1 MKNSSKKTIAA
12 KALACVASAALATA
26 MVPAA
31 AIAGETGEN
40 EGSGIEQPEDQD
52 DPGQE
57 GQQGQESF
65 TEVATAE
72 ELAKAVEAGGNIRL
86 TADVEAELSI
96 AKDCVID
103 LGGHTISTPDY
114 AFDVYAGLELYNG
127 HIKTTVD
134 DNTCTIWL
142 NQKAQV
148 KIASDVTIE
157 RPAQGFAIGYWA
169 DCTAA
174 SLDFAGTINGGNGIT
189 VNGLITGET
198 ANTLLLDGA
207 AINVAGHGIYQAGNA
222 TTSFT
227 GQASTITAGSTG
239 IEVRAGKLTVSNCS
253 ITGGEGF
260 ACNPNGNGT
269 TTDGAGIAIAQHTT
283 KLPIE
288 VTIEGGTIAGA
299 YSVYESNP
307 QQNDVDSI
315 AKVNLSITGGS
326 FKGEVHSEDLTGFIT
341 GGSFDSDPSA
351 CIAQGYSATQTDG
364 IYTVAAQETEPVAPV
379 EPSEPSD
386 PTEPSE
392 PADPTEPSDPSDST
406 EPSEPTD
413 PAETDQ
419 ADEEQADDQDGSDQD
434 DPSQPSA
441 PASSTVIDSGS
452 YIVDGIE
459 VAGLASY
466 GADADAAGN
475 VVIPATVEIDGESY
489 AVVSIEDE
497 AFYGNEQVESVA
509 IPSTVTTIGESAF
522 KGCSNLESVS
532 IPSSVTSIG
541 DRAFSRCSS
550 LTSVEIPASVQK
562 VGKYTF
568 YQCTN
573 LANVEID
580 HSVQSIGYK
589 AFARCT
595 SLGAADVDAAS
606 IAKRAFQG
614 CKQLKAVTL
623 GDNVQSIGR
632 AAFKNDVKL
641 KTVTL
646 GEDVQSIGKYAF
658 NNTPKLSKLAIATDE
673 LTKNGVKGSL
683 KKSSI
688 TKVVVDTGKDSA
700 NKKLANTYASYFT
713 KANCGANVTVKA
725 VS

>member
-57 GQQGQESF
+57 DQQGQESF

-86 TADVEAELSI
+86 TADVEAKLSI
-96 AKDCVID
+96 AKNCVIN

-114 AFDVYAGLELYNG
+114 AFDVYAGLELFNG

-207 AINVAGHGIYQAGNA
+207 TINVAGHGIYQAGNA

-283 KLPIE
+283 KLAID
-288 VTIEGGTIAGA
+288 VAIEGGTIAGA

-386 PTEPSE
+386 P
-392 PADPTEPSDPSDST
+392 T

-550 LTSVEIPASVQK
+550 LTSVEIPASVQN

-573 LANVEID
+573 LANAEID

>member
-1 MKNSSKKTIAA
+1 MKNNSKKTIAA

-40 EGSGIEQPEDQD
+40 EGSGIERPEDQD

-57 GQQGQESF
+57 DQQGQESF

-96 AKDCVID
+96 AKNCVID

-114 AFDVYAGLELYNG
+114 AFDVYAGLELSNG

-174 SLDFAGTINGGNGIT
+174 SLDFAGAINGGNGIT

-207 AINVAGHGIYQAGNA
+207 TINVAGHGIYQAGNA

-392 PADPTEPSDPSDST
+392 P
-406 EPSEPTD
+406 TD

-550 LTSVEIPASVQK
+550 LTSVEIPASVQN

-580 HSVQSIGYK
+580 NSVQSIGYK

>member
-57 GQQGQESF
+57 GRQGQESF

-96 AKDCVID
+96 AKNCVID

-114 AFDVYAGLELYNG
+114 AFDVYAGLELSNG

-174 SLDFAGTINGGNGIT
+174 SLDFAGAINGGNGIT

-207 AINVAGHGIYQAGNA
+207 TINVAGHGIYQAGNA

-386 PTEPSE
+386 
-392 PADPTEPSDPSDST
+392 ST

-550 LTSVEIPASVQK
+550 LTSVEIPASVQN

-573 LANVEID
+573 LANAEID

>member
-57 GQQGQESF
+57 GRQGQESF

-86 TADVEAELSI
+86 TADVEAKLSI
-96 AKDCVID
+96 AKNCVIN

-114 AFDVYAGLELYNG
+114 AFDVYAGLELFNG

-207 AINVAGHGIYQAGNA
+207 TINVAGHGIYQAGNA

-283 KLPIE
+283 KLAID
-288 VTIEGGTIAGA
+288 VAIEGGTIAGA

-386 PTEPSE
+386 P
-392 PADPTEPSDPSDST
+392 T

-550 LTSVEIPASVQK
+550 LTSVEIPASVQN

-573 LANVEID
+573 LANAEID

>member
-31 AIAGETGEN
+31 AIANEAGEN
-40 EGSGIEQPEDQD
+40 EGSGIERPEDQD
-52 DPGQE
+52 DQGQE
-57 GQQGQESF
+57 DQQGQESF

-114 AFDVYAGLELYNG
+114 AFDVYAGLELSNG

-148 KIASDVTIE
+148 KISSDVTIE

-174 SLDFAGTINGGNGIT
+174 SLDFAGAINGGNGIT

-253 ITGGEGF
+253 ITGGEDF

-283 KLPIE
+283 KLAID
-288 VTIEGGTIAGA
+288 VAIEGGTIAGA

-307 QQNDVDSI
+307 QQNDADSI

-326 FKGEVHSEDLTGFIT
+326 FKGGVHSEDLTGFIT

-351 CIAQGYSATQTDG
+351 CIAQGYSATQTNG
-364 IYTVAAQETEPVAPV
+364 SYTVASDEAQPV
-379 EPSEPSD
+379 EPVEPVEPFEPAD

-392 PADPTEPSDPSDST
+392 PADST
-406 EPSEPTD
+406 
-413 PAETDQ
+413 ETDQ
-419 ADEEQADDQDGSDQD
+419 ADEQQADDQGNDEQGD
-434 DPSQPSA
+434 DSQPSA
-441 PASSTVIDSGS
+441 PASSTIIDSGS

-466 GADADAAGN
+466 GADADAAGD
-475 VVIPATVEIDGESY
+475 VVIPATVEIEGETY

-497 AFYGNEQVESVA
+497 AFYGNEQVESIA

-550 LTSVEIPASVQK
+550 LTSVEIPASVQN

-568 YQCTN
+568 YQCTS
-573 LANVEID
+573 LANVEIED
-580 HSVQSIGYK
+580 SVQSIGYK

-595 SLGAADVDAAS
+595 SLGAADVDATS

-641 KTVTL
+641 KIVTL

-658 NNTPKLSKLAIATDE
+658 NNTPKLSKLTVATGE
-673 LTKNGVKGSL
+673 LTKSGVKGSL

-688 TKVVVDTGKDSA
+688 GKVVVDTGKDST

>member
-57 GQQGQESF
+57 GRQGQESF

-96 AKDCVID
+96 AKNCVID

-114 AFDVYAGLELYNG
+114 AFDVYAGLELSNG

-174 SLDFAGTINGGNGIT
+174 SLDFAGAINGGNGIT

-207 AINVAGHGIYQAGNA
+207 TINVAGHGIYQAGNA

-392 PADPTEPSDPSDST
+392 P
-406 EPSEPTD
+406 TD

-550 LTSVEIPASVQK
+550 LTSVEIPASVQN

-573 LANVEID
+573 LANAEID

-658 NNTPKLSKLAIATDE
+658 NNTPKLSKLAIATGE

>member
-114 AFDVYAGLELYNG
+114 AFDVYAGLELSNG

-174 SLDFAGTINGGNGIT
+174 SLDFAGAINGGNGIT

-253 ITGGEGF
+253 IIGGEDF

-283 KLPIE
+283 KLAID
-288 VTIEGGTIAGA
+288 VAIEGGTIAGA

-307 QQNDVDSI
+307 QQNDADSI

-326 FKGEVHSEDLTGFIT
+326 FKGEVHSEDLTGFIA

-351 CIAQGYSATQTDG
+351 YIAQGYSATQTDG

-386 PTEPSE
+386 P
-392 PADPTEPSDPSDST
+392 T

-550 LTSVEIPASVQK
+550 LTSVEIPASVQN

-573 LANVEID
+573 LANAEID

>member
-1 MKNSSKKTIAA
+1 MKNSSKKTMAA
-12 KALACVASAALATA
+12 KALACVASAALVTA

-31 AIAGETGEN
+31 AIASEAGEN
-40 EGSGIEQPEDQD
+40 EDSGIEQPDGQEDQ
-52 DPGQE
+52 QE
-57 GQQGQESF
+57 QESF
-65 TEVATAE
+65 TEVATAD
-72 ELAKAVEAGGNIRL
+72 ELKAAVEAGGNIRL

-96 AKDCVID
+96 TKDCVID
-103 LGGHTISTPDY
+103 LDGHTISTPDY
-114 AFDVYAGLELYNG
+114 AFDVYAGLELSNG
-127 HIKTTVD
+127 YVKTTVD

-142 NQKAQV
+142 NQTAQV

-157 RPAQGFAIGYWA
+157 RPASGFAIGYWA

-198 ANTLLLDGA
+198 SNTLLLDGA
-207 AINVAGHGIYQAGNA
+207 TIDVAGHGIYQAGNA
-222 TTSFT
+222 TTSFI
-227 GQASTITAGSTG
+227 GQASTIVAGSTG
-239 IEVRAGKLTVSNCS
+239 IEIRAGKLTVSNCS
-253 ITGGEGF
+253 ITGGENF

-283 KLPIE
+283 KLPID
-288 VTIEGGTIAGA
+288 VAIEDGSISGA

-326 FKGEVHSEDLTGFIT
+326 FKGEVYSEDLTGFIA
-341 GGSFDSDPSA
+341 GGSFDSDPSTY
-351 CIAQGYSATQTDG
+351 IAQGYSATQTDG
-364 IYTVAAQETEPVAPV
+364 NYIVASDEAQPV
-379 EPSEPSD
+379 EPV
-386 PTEPSE
+386 EPSE
-392 PADPTEPSDPSDST
+392 PADPTEPSEPSDST
-406 EPSEPTD
+406 EPSEPAG

-419 ADEEQADDQDGSDQD
+419 ADEQQADDQSDDEQGD
-434 DPSQPSA
+434 DSQSSA
-441 PASSTVIDSGS
+441 PASSTIISSGS
-452 YIVDGIE
+452 YVVDGVE

-466 GADADAAGN
+466 SADADAAGD
-475 VVIPATVEIDGESY
+475 VVIPATVEIDGEAY
-489 AVVSIEDE
+489 AVVSIDDE
-497 AFYGNEQVESVA
+497 AFYGNEQIESVS
-509 IPSTVTTIGESAF
+509 IPSTVTSIGESAF

-541 DRAFSRCSS
+541 NRAFSRCSS
-550 LTSVEIPASVQK
+550 LASVEIPASVQN

-568 YQCTN
+568 CQCTS
-573 LANVEID
+573 LASVEIED
-580 HSVQSIGYK
+580 SVQSVGYK

-595 SLGAADVDAAS
+595 SLSVADVDAAS
-606 IAKRAFQG
+606 VAKRAFQG

-623 GDNVQSIGR
+623 GDSVQSIGR

-646 GEDVQSIGKYAF
+646 GGSIQSIGKYAF
-658 NNTPKLSKLAIATDE
+658 NNTPKLAKLTVATGE

-688 TKVVVDTGKDSA
+688 TKIVVDTGKDSA
-700 NKKLANTYASYFT
+700 NKKLASTYASYFT

>member
-40 EGSGIEQPEDQD
+40 EGSGIERPEDQD

-57 GQQGQESF
+57 GRQGQESF

-96 AKDCVID
+96 AKNCVID

-114 AFDVYAGLELYNG
+114 AFDVYAGLELSNG

-174 SLDFAGTINGGNGIT
+174 SLDFAGAINGGNGIT

-207 AINVAGHGIYQAGNA
+207 TINVAGHGIYQAGNA

-386 PTEPSE
+386 
-392 PADPTEPSDPSDST
+392 ST

-550 LTSVEIPASVQK
+550 LTSVEIPASVQN

-641 KTVTL
+641 KIVTL

-673 LTKNGVKGSL
+673 LTKSGVKGSL

>member
-57 GQQGQESF
+57 GRQGQESF

-96 AKDCVID
+96 AKNCVID

-114 AFDVYAGLELYNG
+114 AFDVYAGLELSNG

-174 SLDFAGTINGGNGIT
+174 SLDFAGAINGGNGIT

-207 AINVAGHGIYQAGNA
+207 TINVAGHGIYQAGNA

-392 PADPTEPSDPSDST
+392 P
-406 EPSEPTD
+406 TD

-550 LTSVEIPASVQK
+550 LTSVEIPASVQN

-573 LANVEID
+573 LANAEID

>member
-1 MKNSSKKTIAA
+1 MKNNSKKTIAA

-40 EGSGIEQPEDQD
+40 EGSGIERPEDQD

-57 GQQGQESF
+57 DQQGQESF

-96 AKDCVID
+96 AKNCVID

-114 AFDVYAGLELYNG
+114 AFDVYAGLELSNG

-157 RPAQGFAIGYWA
+157 RPAQGFAIGYWV

-174 SLDFAGTINGGNGIT
+174 SLDFAGAINGGNGIT

-207 AINVAGHGIYQAGNA
+207 TINVAGHGIYQAGNA

-392 PADPTEPSDPSDST
+392 P
-406 EPSEPTD
+406 TD

-550 LTSVEIPASVQK
+550 LTSVEIPASVQN

-580 HSVQSIGYK
+580 NSVQSIGYK